1 MMRRIKRILLLKR
14 REMGNVQ
21 EKVRE
26 KKREKEEREERGR
39 LEVAKA
45 NEEGK
50 HPNISLVTHCLEMFD
65 CYIVSPRTKF
75 R

>member
-1 MMRRIKRILLLKR
+1 MTRRIKRILLLKR
-14 REMGNVQ
+14 REGKYTGKSTRK
-21 EKVRE
+21 EE
-26 KKREKEEREERGR
+26 REKEDREERGR